1 MRPVSSTFHSRLLR
15 LLSAA
20 ETIESMNRTVAI
32 AATAGLALGIVLV
45 ASACGASNPAAAP
58 PPHGAVAFA
67 ACMRSHSVPNWPDP
81 NSSGAFDKSKLTPQQ
96 LGASSS
102 QVQTAQT
109 ACQSLLPNGSRAP
122 DADRVAQVRA
132 QGLQFSQCVR
142 SHGVPNFP
150 DPGSD
155 GRIPDPATV
164 GINQGSPKFEAANT
178 ACGRWRPPYMPSNA
192 AYNAYARTHGGGS

>member
-1 MRPVSSTFHSRLLR
+1 M
-15 LLSAA
+15 AA
-20 ETIESMNRTVAI
+20 TIESVNRTVAI

-45 ASACGASNPAAAP
+45 ASACGASSPAAAP

-81 NSSGAFDKSKLTPQQ
+81 NGSGAFDKSKLTPQQ

-102 QVQTAQT
+102 QVQTAQA
-109 ACQSLLPNGSRAP
+109 ACQSLLPNRGRTPNTTQVTQARALALRFSR
-122 DADRVAQVRA
+122 
-132 QGLQFSQCVR
+132 CVR
-142 SHGVPNFP
+142 GHGVPNFP
-150 DPGSD
+150 DPGGD

-164 GINQGSPKFEAANT
+164 GIDQGAPKFEAANQ

-192 AYNAYARTHGGGS
+192 AYTAYARAHG